1 MKGLAPGSHWDEG
14 GMLAFEVLS
23 LFFKREF
30 DGRRESL
37 LWTVREQRLF
47 SRSQLSERARR
58 AYRERPRELPALAL
72 AHEEDG
78 ERREKTPCVCF
89 FQKGESEALRL
100 NSEFFLLAIGSTSRT
115 NSNSMNFVRSLW
127 RGPPSPNTNSGIG
140 GGGVGGSSAAAASSP
155 AGGGASGSSSRGARR
170 ATTARAPTSAPS
182 SRKAAVARSSPS
194 PPPSSSAPDPDPD
207 PELERRALALR
218 TPHSGYH
225 FDGTGRRFFEGWY
238 FKVTLPG
245 EAQAFALIYS
255 IEDPKTNGGGGGG
268 CAPPASSSS
277 AAAAAASPS
286 SRPGLGVQIMGPD
299 DSYIIQYDPDVSKFW
314 AKDPELA
321 LGACF
326 EAARKEGAEG
336 APAPPPPPSG
346 PVAAAEFDESVALGF
361 QATATW
367 HQGSVVSREAGASGS
382 LHSTV
387 SKARWAFKVEPVLGW

>member
-1 MKGLAPGSHWDEG
+1 MSA
-14 GMLAFEVLS
+14 
-23 LFFKREF
+23 
-30 DGRRESL
+30 
-37 LWTVREQRLF
+37 
-47 SRSQLSERARR
+47 
-58 AYRERPRELPALAL
+58 
-72 AHEEDG
+72 
-78 ERREKTPCVCF
+78 
-89 FQKGESEALRL
+89 
-100 NSEFFLLAIGSTSRT
+100 
-115 NSNSMNFVRSLW
+115 
-127 RGPPSPNTNSGIG
+127 
-140 GGGVGGSSAAAASSP
+140 SSASDAS
-155 AGGGASGSSSRGARR
+155 
-170 ATTARAPTSAPS
+170 
-182 SRKAAVARSSPS
+182 AVARSSS
-194 PPPSSSAPDPDPD
+194 TTPPSSPDLDLD
-207 PELERRALALR
+207 LLSRRALALR